1 MNTENYLKIKELIKN
16 ADAILIGAGAGL
28 SASAGIDYSEESFK
42 KIFPELV
49 SAYVMNSIQKKKD
62 GVIGLNI

>member
-28 SASAGIDYSEESFK
+28 SASAGIDYSEKKKK
-42 KIFPELV
+42 KIFQ
-49 SAYVMNSIQKKKD
+49 S
-62 GVIGLNI
+62 